1 MKRSGCRAICRLSGR
16 IAVTLTIRF
25 RKRIVPS
32 GQCNGATGGYRIIG
46 EFSMPAQEAFD
57 DLWLAGADRRH
68 RGVRLPDAYYPCPIN
83 PFIILDVRGLSFSCR
98 DMKTLR
104 LALASLFFGLLLP
117 MVLLAYADSQYLL
130 DPWENAPRQ
139 MLFVFLAPVVAIV
152 CGHLA
157 ILTSRQSVGMRW
169 RKLFAIGGLLLG
181 YVGLAAI
188 LIYPILNHRRP
199 HFEATAV
206 GSMRTLNV
214 AIHGFADE
222 HGHFPSDLSDLACKH
237 GHEEYD
243 WCVDGVLASGMK
255 GAYRFAYTLQKASGG
270 SQIESYE
277 IHADP
282 TKSTPYT
289 RHHFFTNE
297 TGLIRFEYDKPAELT
312 SKPL

>member
-1 MKRSGCRAICRLSGR
+1 
-16 IAVTLTIRF
+16 
-25 RKRIVPS
+25 
-32 GQCNGATGGYRIIG
+32 
-46 EFSMPAQEAFD
+46 
-57 DLWLAGADRRH
+57 
-68 RGVRLPDAYYPCPIN
+68 
-83 PFIILDVRGLSFSCR
+83 
-98 DMKTLR
+98 MKTPG

-117 MVLLAYADSQYLL
+117 TVLLAYAGSQYLL

-152 CGHLA
+152 SGHLA
-157 ILTSRQSVGMRW
+157 ILNSRQSVGMRW
-169 RKLFAIGGLLLG
+169 RKLFGIGGLLLG
-181 YVGLAAI
+181 YAGLAAI
-188 LIYPILNHRRP
+188 LTYPILNPRRP

-222 HGHFPSDLSDLACKH
+222 RGHFPSDLSELACEH
-237 GHEEYD
+237 GNEEYD

-255 GAYRFAYTLQKASGG
+255 GAYRFAYAFQKARGV

-282 TKSTPYT
+282 TKSTSFT

-297 TGLIRFEYDKPAELT
+297 TGLIRYEYDKPAGLT